1 MDQQQYLALAGVI
14 LGVVISLIK
23 AGYKATVG
31 QELQGAAAYW
41 LSFALSLVAAV
52 GVLALTGQ
60 LTAPPADPLA
70 FLAWFAPTYALVAGA
85 ATTVYRVV
93 ISRETGLRGLV
104 GQSR

>member
-14 LGVVISLIK
+14 LGIVVSLIK
-23 AGYKATVG
+23 IGYRAAFG
-31 QELQGAAAYW
+31 HELEGAAAYW

-52 GVLALTGQ
+52 GVLALTGE

-85 ATTVYRVV
+85 ATTVYKVV
-93 ISRETGLRGLV
+93 ISRESGLRRLV
-104 GQSR
+104 TQR